1 MLANQLA
8 LKYAQAIF
16 ELASEKNKVAEAQEQ
31 LIMVET
37 TIAGHEELAKLI
49 YHPRIPAPVK
59 GETLSKVFSQELT
72 DFVHKFLLLLVN
84 KRRESLLP
92 AIVQEFQNFVNQA
105 NQVIEAEV
113 TTALPLLEEE
123 QQALADKL
131 KMATRKNVLIKV
143 QLNPAILGG
152 VIVKIGDKLIDGSVA
167 RQLQVLKTSL
177 LDSGAKIGVTNQV

>member
-16 ELASEKNKVAEAQEQ
+16 ELASEKDKVAEAREQ

-37 TIAGHEELAKLI
+37 TIAGHEEFAKLI
-49 YHPRIPAPVK
+49 YHPRIPAAAK
-59 GETLSKVFSQELT
+59 SETLSKVFSQELT
-72 DFVHKFLLLLVN
+72 DFVYKFLLLLVN

-92 AIVQEFQNFVNQA
+92 AIVREFQNFVNQA

-113 TTALPLLEEE
+113 TTALPLSDDE
-123 QQALADKL
+123 QQALAAKL
-131 KMATRKNVLIKV
+131 KMATGKNVLVKM
-143 QLNPAILGG
+143 QLDSAILGG
-152 VIVKIGDKLIDGSVA
+152 VIVKIGDKLIDGSVL

-177 LDSGAKIGVTNQV
+177 LNSGAKIGVTNQV